1 LSTVSGVASTAIGT
15 KLSLSDLMRYHAL
28 ACDYDGTIAEH
39 GVVAPATRAALARL
53 RASGR
58 RVVLVTGRRL
68 DDLERVCPDW
78 SIFDAIVAEN
88 GAVYLRPPSREPR
101 LLGPPPPN
109 ALLDQLRAAG
119 VTPLVNGEVIV
130 ATSRPHE
137 IAVMEAIRELGLELQ
152 VIFNKGAVMVLPSGI
167 NKASGL
173 AAALA
178 DLGLSAHDVVG
189 IGDAE
194 NDHAFLARCGLAV
207 AVADAL
213 PSLKDEADI
222 VTQGGGGAGAEE
234 IVDALLRNDAARLTP
249 RPGRRAILIGKR
261 AEGGMLSIPARD
273 GAILCAGMSGGG
285 KSTVVT
291 GFLERLGEHGY
302 QYCVVDPEGDY
313 GGIVV
318 GPDEAAVGMGAAHRA
333 PTVDEV
339 TAALSAPHR
348 NVVVN
353 LLGLALEERPR
364 FCAVLLP
371 RLVEMRAR
379 FGRPHWIVIDEA
391 HHVLPRDWQATT
403 AAVPEEITGLVLVTV
418 HPQHIAPT
426 ILAGVSLVLAVGRD
440 PVETLRASAAALGV
454 APPDIDK
461 VELPSGEALAWNP
474 REGSAPA
481 RVRVIPPRVEH
492 KRHVR
497 KYAEGELGPDQSFYF
512 RGPGGR
518 LNLRA
523 QNLRLFLQV
532 ADGVDDDTWLH
543 HLRQRDYS
551 RWIRTAMKDTDL
563 ADDVAAV
570 ENTADVTSGVSALD
584 TRARIRA
591 AVEARYTAAP

>member
-1 LSTVSGVASTAIGT
+1 
-15 KLSLSDLMRYHAL
+15 MRYHAL
-28 ACDYDGTIAEH
+28 ACDYDGTIAER

-68 DDLERVCPDW
+68 DDLERVCSDW

-101 LLGPPPPN
+101 ALGPAPPAP
-109 ALLDQLRAAG
+109 LVERLRARG
-119 VTPLVNGEVIV
+119 VTPLVQGAVIV
-130 ATSRPHE
+130 ATSQPFE
-137 IAVMEAIRELGLELQ
+137 GEVLGAIRDLGLEMQ

-173 AAALA
+173 AVALA

-194 NDHAFLARCGLAV
+194 NDHAFLARCGLSV

-213 PSLKDEADI
+213 PSLQQMADV
-222 VTQGGGGAGAEE
+222 VTRGTAGAGVAE
-234 IVDALLRNDAARLTP
+234 IIAALLADDAAALAP
-249 RPGRRAILIGKR
+249 RPGRHEIAIGRREDGSTLTV
-261 AEGGMLSIPARD
+261 PARD
-273 GAILCAGMSGGG
+273 SAILCAGMSGGG

-291 GFLERLGEHGY
+291 GLLERLAEQGY

-313 GGIVV
+313 DVIAP
-318 GPDEAAVGMGAAHRA
+318 GPDEGAVGLGAANRA
-333 PTVDEV
+333 PTADEV

-353 LLGLALEERPR
+353 LLGLPLDERPR

-371 RLVEMRAR
+371 RLVELRAR

-391 HHVLPRDWQATT
+391 HHVLPRDWQATE
-403 AAVPEEITGLVLVTV
+403 AAVPDAFLGLVLVTV
-418 HPQHIAPT
+418 HPQHISPS
-426 ILAGVSLVLAVGRD
+426 ILNGVSLVLAVGRD
-440 PVETLRASAAALGV
+440 PAETLRASAAAMSV
-454 APPDIDK
+454 APPEIGA
-461 VELPSGEALAWNP
+461 VQLEPGEVLAWSP
-474 REGSAPA
+474 RDTLPRGGVPV
-481 RVRVIPPRVEH
+481 RVRALPPRTEH

-512 RGPGGR
+512 RGPDGR

-532 ADGVDDDTWLH
+532 ADGVDDETWLF
-543 HLRQRDYS
+543 HLREGDYS
-551 RWIRTAMKDTDL
+551 RWIRAALKDGEL

-570 ENTADVTSGVSALD
+570 EAAAAATPGPSAAES
-584 TRARIRA
+584 RALIRA
-591 AVEARYTAAP
+591 ATEARYTAAP